1 LSVVQLVKQR
11 LGLHQ
16 DWRVEAFGEP
26 VVDRSEK
33 FSGLIPLPLI
43 APELDS
49 LGASRNTMTIDA
61 ALVRW
66 TPRETPASPPV
77 RQMCRSRY
85 IRVNT
90 N

>member
-1 LSVVQLVKQR
+1 MEVLRNSVSGAQPVEER
-11 LGLHQ
+11 LGLLQ
-16 DWRVEAFGEP
+16 IARVEAFGEP
-26 VVDRSEK
+26 AVDRSEK
-33 FSGLIPLPLI
+33 LACLIPLALI
-43 APELDS
+43 APEL
-49 LGASRNTMTIDA
+49 DA

-66 TPRETPASPPV
+66 TPRETQASPPV